1 MKRPSRLDAEQRQSK
16 PWLKQVLATLEQWA
30 AEQKYVKFTL
40 RMPDCSI
47 ASEGRIANFEGILS
61 FYESNTR
68 VALSPKEWNSVEF
81 TEDGAIHVGSKAGKA
96 SFSITE
102 VAAGRRG
109 NLENMRRV
117 CAQFETWMERGLELT
132 VFLTYGAYAKIE
144 RCLLKPLSLSPN
156 MFALIGKAGEHI
168 LVLNECRLLMLEG
181 HPDFCLVR
189 LHGEPEEPTVE
200 ITDRF
205 QTPEDALLR
214 FSPGSA
220 LVQ

>member
-1 MKRPSRLDAEQRQSK
+1 MNRPSRRDAEQRPSK

-30 AEQKYVKFTL
+30 AEQKYVRFTL

-68 VALSPKEWNSVEF
+68 VALNPEFWNSVEF
-81 TEDGAIHVGSKAGKA
+81 TEDGMIHVGSKAGKT
-96 SFSITE
+96 SFTITE
-102 VAAGRRG
+102 VGASRRG
-109 NLENMRRV
+109 NPENMSRV

-144 RCLLKPLSLSPN
+144 RCLLKPLSSSPS
-156 MFALIGKAGEHI
+156 MFALIGKVSEHI
-168 LVLNECRLLMLEG
+168 VVLDRCRLLMLEG
-181 HPDFCLVR
+181 HPDFCLVT
-189 LHGEPEEPTVE
+189 LHGEPEEPVVE
-200 ITDRF
+200 ISDKY
-205 QTPEDALLR
+205 QAPEDALLR
-214 FSPGSA
+214 FGPGSA